1 MKAIFILYGLAIL
14 GYILNIIQLFGCDFA
29 EPWKE
34 EIVRIIGV
42 FFPPAGCVIGYIP
55 F

>member
-1 MKAIFILYGLAIL
+1 MKTVFILYGLAVL

-34 EIVRIIGV
+34 EILRIVGA
-42 FFPPAGCVIGYIP
+42 FFPPLGCVIGYIP